1 MGIVLILLLRATV
14 ILRKPLHV
22 ICFEQLLL
30 GEQISQL
37 FLLFSC
43 FYWIKHL
50 LLLIVIVRIVGN
62 GVALSVGPQYVIWIY
77 FRRLL
82 HYSL

>member
-50 LLLIVIVRIVGN
+50 LLLIVII
-62 GVALSVGPQYVIWIY
+62 
-77 FRRLL
+77 
-82 HYSL
+82 